1 MKIRSFG
8 RIIWKKI
15 QGGSNMKIK
24 QKLMVLMCISSLLL
38 SACDNTSSTSGDVV
52 TTQTSGADQVTNVE
66 ELTGDKFDAADLYND
81 YDKSKSVVITL
92 GDGSITSDG
101 SEDAGVKIDGT
112 TLTLTKGGNYYI
124 TGSCG
129 DGKIIVD
136 SDDTENVR
144 LVLDNVNL
152 TNTKGSVIYIRQAK
166 KAIITAAGG
175 STNSLT
181 DASSYTQED
190 EGVTAAVTA
199 LSDLTINGEGQLTV
213 LGNYEDAISSNADM
227 KIGSGVL
234 NIQSK
239 DDGIVASKGLSI
251 KNGSFNLQCGGNG
264 FKTTSTIESEG
275 FIGIESGN
283 YTFTTGYNICN
294 ATGSIYYLNGGFNGS
309 AGGGSSVSS
318 TEKGWGNFGEKNMT
332 AKGFKASRDIQI
344 YGGSLTFDTA
354 DDTLYA
360 GNAIAVNNGCVI
372 ASSGDDGFVSN
383 SSIDLNGGSVTL
395 QKSFEGF
402 ESTNINLIGGYLDI
416 TSAADGI
423 NAANGTD
430 SFATKK
436 RPGKN
441 DFTRADKGAVKVDN
455 TCINIRSDRNGINV
469 NGDLSITGGA
479 LRLRGGNKNSL
490 SSISCSGKYAVSGGA
505 LLAAGNDKE
514 LVIPSDTTQP
524 VVCLNYPEQQEN
536 ASVICIKDNK
546 GQVVIAFCVASGFDK
561 VVLSQPTLEEGKEY
575 TWYQAT
581 LTSDLSPT
589 LGDMQDDA
597 YKVGDKIATF
607 KVEEGVTTVDS
618 TGVVK

>member
-1 MKIRSFG
+1 
-8 RIIWKKI
+8 
-15 QGGSNMKIK
+15 MKIK
-24 QKLMVLMCISSLLL
+24 QKLMVLMCISALLL
-38 SACDNTSSTSGDVV
+38 SACDSSSGTNGDVV
-52 TTQTSGADQVTNVE
+52 TTQANGADQITNVE
-66 ELTGDKFDAADLYND
+66 LLTGDKFDAADLYND

-92 GDGSITSDG
+92 SDEGITSDG
-101 SEDAGVKIDGT
+101 SEEAGTKIDGT

-124 TGSCG
+124 TGFCG

-136 SDDTENVR
+136 SNDTENVR
-144 LVLDNVNL
+144 IILDNANL
-152 TNTKGSVIYIRQAK
+152 TNTKGSAIYIKQAK

-175 STNSLT
+175 STNSLS
-181 DASSYTQED
+181 DAGSYTEED

-213 LGNYEDAISSNADM
+213 LGNYEDAVSSNADL

-283 YTFTTGYNICN
+283 YTIATGYNNCN

-309 AGGGSSVSS
+309 AGGGSVVSS

-332 AKGFKASRDIQI
+332 AKGFKAGGDIQI
-344 YGGSLTFDTA
+344 HGGSLTFDTA

-360 GNAIAVNNGCVI
+360 GNAIEVNNGCII

-383 SSIDLNGGSVTL
+383 SSIDINGGSVTL
-395 QKSFEGF
+395 QKCFEGF
-402 ESTNINLIGGYLDI
+402 ESTNVNLVGGYLDI

-436 RPGKN
+436 RPGMN
-441 DFTRADKGAVKVDN
+441 DFTRGDKGAVKVDN

-469 NGDLSITGGA
+469 AGDLSIAGGA
-479 LRLRGGNKNSL
+479 VRLRGGNENSL
-490 SSISCSGKYAVSGGA
+490 SGISCSGTYTVSGGA
-505 LLAAGNDKE
+505 LVAAGNDKE
-514 LVIPSDTTQP
+514 LVTPSEATQP
-524 VVCLNYPEQQEN
+524 VVCLKYPEKQEN
-536 ASVICIKDNK
+536 ASVICIKDSK
-546 GQVVIAFCVASGFDK
+546 DKVVFAFCIASGYDK
-561 VVLSQPTLEEGKEY
+561 VVLSQPTLEKGKEY
-575 TWYQAT
+575 TWYQAA
-581 LTSDLSPT
+581 LTSDLSQT
-589 LGDMQDDA
+589 FGDMQEDA

-607 KVEEGVTTVDS
+607 KVEEGVTTVES
-618 TGVVK
+618 TGVTK

>member
-1 MKIRSFG
+1 
-8 RIIWKKI
+8 
-15 QGGSNMKIK
+15 MKIK
-24 QKLMVLMCISSLLL
+24 QKLMVLMCISALLL
-38 SACDNTSSTSGDVV
+38 SACDSSSGTNGDVV
-52 TTQTSGADQVTNVE
+52 TTQANGADQITNVE
-66 ELTGDKFDAADLYND
+66 LLTGDKFDAADLYND

-92 GDGSITSDG
+92 SDEGITSDG
-101 SEDAGVKIDGT
+101 SEEAGTKIDGT

-124 TGSCG
+124 TGFCG

-136 SDDTENVR
+136 SNDTENVR
-144 LVLDNVNL
+144 IILDNANL
-152 TNTKGSVIYIRQAK
+152 TNTKGSAIYIKQAK

-175 STNSLT
+175 STNSLS
-181 DASSYTQED
+181 DAGSYTEED

-213 LGNYEDAISSNADM
+213 LGNYEDAVSSNADL

-283 YTFTTGYNICN
+283 YTIATGYNNCN

-309 AGGGSSVSS
+309 AGGGSVVSS

-332 AKGFKASRDIQI
+332 AKGFKAGGDIQI
-344 YGGSLTFDTA
+344 HGGSLTFDTA

-360 GNAIAVNNGCVI
+360 GNASEVNNGCII

-383 SSIDLNGGSVTL
+383 SSIDINGGSVTL
-395 QKSFEGF
+395 QKCFEGF
-402 ESTNINLIGGYLDI
+402 ESTNVNLVGGYLDI

-436 RPGKN
+436 RPGMN
-441 DFTRADKGAVKVDN
+441 DFTRGDKGAVKVDN

-469 NGDLSITGGA
+469 AGDLSIAGGA
-479 LRLRGGNKNSL
+479 VRLRGGNENSL
-490 SSISCSGKYAVSGGA
+490 SGISCSGTYTVSGGA
-505 LLAAGNDKE
+505 LVAAGNDKE
-514 LVIPSDTTQP
+514 LVTPSEATQP
-524 VVCLNYPEQQEN
+524 VVCLKYPEKQEN
-536 ASVICIKDNK
+536 ASVICIKDSK
-546 GQVVIAFCVASGFDK
+546 DKVVFAFCIASGYDK
-561 VVLSQPTLEEGKEY
+561 VVLSQPTLEKGKEY
-575 TWYQAT
+575 TWYQAA
-581 LTSDLSPT
+581 LTSDLSQT
-589 LGDMQDDA
+589 FGDMQEDA

-607 KVEEGVTTVDS
+607 KVEEGVTTVES
-618 TGVVK
+618 TGVTK